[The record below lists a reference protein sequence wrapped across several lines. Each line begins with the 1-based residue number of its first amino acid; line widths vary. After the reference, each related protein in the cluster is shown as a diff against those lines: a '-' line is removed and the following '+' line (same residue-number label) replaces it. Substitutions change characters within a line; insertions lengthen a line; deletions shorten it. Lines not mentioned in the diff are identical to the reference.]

1 MKNKKVFQEL
11 KHFIINFSP
20 CFYTYL
26 KEENKTFL
34 SEYISCYWS
43 LLMRKYDKL
52 MCSYLLK
59 TNNNLRN
66 LKLMLAVDLKV
77 ITVDLKAR

>member
-1 MKNKKVFQEL
+1 
-11 KHFIINFSP
+11 
-20 CFYTYL
+20 
-26 KEENKTFL
+26 
-34 SEYISCYWS
+34 
-43 LLMRKYDKL
+43 